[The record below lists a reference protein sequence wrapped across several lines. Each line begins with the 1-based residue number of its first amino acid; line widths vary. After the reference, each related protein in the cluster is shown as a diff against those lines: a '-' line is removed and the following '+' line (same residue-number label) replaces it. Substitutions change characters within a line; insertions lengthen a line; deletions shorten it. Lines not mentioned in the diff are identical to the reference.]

1 MDSQAVLE
9 FAARFAA
16 IVFVASLVQAYRIRR
31 ENRLI
36 ELEQIQ
42 LVDNQNNPEEML
54 YYQSRGY
61 DQDSAFYEARQA
73 QSDND
78 TQRGSVSDLYEPWI
92 PGLDRSF
99 AATFESN
106 NYEQVRTN
114 PWLTIFDLECG
125 CHHPS
130 TNSFKKTPEM
140 IYCFI
145 CRKVNNVIRVIKRN
159 DEFPNDSDITQL
171 IETWNNAKH

>member
-9 FAARFAA
+9 FLARSAV
-16 IVFVASLVQAYRIRR
+16 IVFVASLIQAYRIRR

-36 ELEQIQ
+36 EFEKIQ
-42 LVDNQNNPEEML
+42 SEDNQNNPEEML

-78 TQRGSVSDLYEPWI
+78 PQPWSGSDLWEAWI

-106 NYEQVRTN
+106 NYEQVRTKS
-114 PWLTIFDLECG
+114 WLSIFDLECG

-130 TNSFKKTPEM
+130 KNSFRKTPEM

-145 CRKVNNVIRVIKRN
+145 CRKVNPVLRVIKRS
-159 DEFPNDSDITQL
+159 DEFPNESDINQM
-171 IETWNNAKH
+171 IQTWNNAKK